1 MVNRRLLYKLNKHF
15 GTVHDIGQGICLYA
29 PHTPKQ
35 PRDYVSSS
43 LIAFLSERPRQFR
56 KKSCLWVNENIVAS
70 AEMLASLPESADTS
84 DAPVRRL

>member
-15 GTVHDIGQGICLYA
+15 GTVHDIGQGICFTY
-29 PHTPKQ
+29 PKTTPRVR
-35 PRDYVSSS
+35 P